1 MDRSKQLGERNIG
14 RLLLNFSIPAIVGMM
29 VNALYNIVDRIFIGQ
44 GVGTLAISGITIDF
58 PIMLIIMAFAMLI
71 GLGATTLISI
81 RLGENKREE
90 AEKIAGNALTL
101 FAITSLAISI
111 LGFVFLKTLLELFGA
126 SGEVLPYAS
135 DYMGIILFGVVFQ
148 MIGMGMNNFIRAEG
162 NPKMA
167 MWTMLIGA
175 VLNTVLDPIFIFVFG
190 LGVKGAAIATVIS
203 MAVAAVW
210 VLHYFLFSGKN
221 IVKLHLENLGLEF
234 KTVTAI
240 FAIGMAP
247 FAMQLSSSLV
257 VSIFNRSLA
266 NYGGD
271 VAIAAMGIINSIA
284 MLILMPIFGINQ
296 GSQPIIGYNYGARSY
311 DRVKKALK
319 LSMIA
324 ATMISSAGF
333 FFTQFFSSQM
343 IAMFNKNDPTL
354 ISVGSHGIRIYL
366 MMLPI
371 IGFQIAGSNYFQAV
385 GKPKTAMFLSLS
397 RQLIILVPMILI
409 LPNFFGLDGVWTS
422 GPISDAAASVMTG
435 LFLFYELRKL
445 TKKHEEE
452 RVRNSLGA

>member
-1 MDRSKQLGERNIG
+1 MDHSKQLGEKSVG
-14 RLLLNFSIPAIVGMM
+14 KLLLSFSIPAIVGML

-44 GVGTLAISGITIDF
+44 GVGTLAISGITVDF
-58 PIMLIIMAFAMLI
+58 PIMLVIMAFAMLI

-81 RLGENKREE
+81 RLGENRKEE
-90 AEKIAGNALTL
+90 AERIVGNALTL
-101 FAITSLAISI
+101 FLIVSAAISV
-111 LGFVFLKTLLELFGA
+111 LGFAFLKDLLELFGA
-126 SGEVLPYAS
+126 SNEVLPYAS

-175 VLNTVLDPIFIFVFG
+175 VLNTALDPVFIFVFRM
-190 LGVKGAAIATVIS
+190 GVRGAAVATVIS

-221 IVKLHLENLGLEF
+221 TLKIRLVNLAPDP
-234 KTVTAI
+234 KTVRAI

-257 VSIFNRSLA
+257 VSVFNRSLS

-296 GSQPIIGYNYGARSY
+296 GSQPIIGYNYGSRSY
-311 DRVKKALK
+311 DRVKKALT
-319 LSMIA
+319 LSMLA
-324 ATMISSAGF
+324 ATVISSAGF
-333 FFTQFFSSQM
+333 FVTQFLSSQM
-343 IAMFNKNDPTL
+343 IEAFNRNDPTL
-354 ISVGSHGIRIYL
+354 ISVGAHGMRIYL

-397 RQLIILVPMILI
+397 RQLIILVPMLLI
-409 LPNFFGLDGVWTS
+409 LPNFLGLDGVWTS
-422 GPISDAAASVMTG
+422 GPIADGASSVMTG
-435 LFLFYELRKL
+435 LFLFYELKKL
-445 TKKHEEE
+445 TKKHLSESSGDME
-452 RVRNSLGA
+452 A